1 MSHGTLFIVSA
12 PSGAGKSSLLHAA
25 LVEAPEELQLSVS
38 HTTRAP
44 RPGEEDGL
52 HYNFTTTG
60 EFKRDIEQDQ
70 FLEYAK
76 VFDHYYGTSEIWV
89 RETLKYGNDVI
100 LEIAW
105 QGAALVRKKIPDA
118 VSIFILPPSQAALK
132 ERLSKRGQD
141 SDEVIQ
147 RRLRDAA
154 EDMSHY
160 DQYDYLIIND
170 QFDHAKQDLKAIFTV
185 QRLKTHNQTQK
196 HDKLLKQLVAESA

>member
-100 LEIAW
+100 LEI
-105 QGAALVRKKIPDA
+105 D
-118 VSIFILPPSQAALK
+118 
-132 ERLSKRGQD
+132 
-141 SDEVIQ
+141 
-147 RRLRDAA
+147 
-154 EDMSHY
+154 
-160 DQYDYLIIND
+160 
-170 QFDHAKQDLKAIFTV
+170 
-185 QRLKTHNQTQK
+185 
-196 HDKLLKQLVAESA
+196 